1 METVGIPAASW
12 VVGKA
17 LRPLSGGLL
26 EAWGASSMLGSNM
39 EVLKMQLLYAQA
51 MLNNVRGREIHN
63 PALTELLDKLRQLAY
78 GAEDVLDELDYFRI
92 QDELDGTYHA
102 ADAHAAG
109 YVQDLVLNARHTARS
124 FVNKVKL
131 PACSRAATRQ
141 DGFRQG
147 CFSRI
152 CSCGRCEIC
161 SLPPSPASQVGQ
173 EVDKG
178 CVAKIASG
186 ACNAARTAGKRF
198 PCYSF
203 PSVHDDDPNTSKT
216 GQRFL
221 GVGRRSSKAL
231 ERNHDAQS
239 PRLKFVRVEMSTK
252 LRDIVEQLKPICA
265 MVSTIL
271 NLELLASSRTPSKK
285 TATNRAQTTP
295 EIVEPKLYGR
305 DSQKNIIVNEII
317 NGECSLTVLP
327 VVGPGGIGKTT
338 FIQHIYD
345 QMKSHFQ
352 IPIWVCVSLD
362 FNASR
367 LAKEVVKRIPRVD
380 NENNNCSDEEL
391 IKQRIKGKR
400 VLLVLDDVWT
410 HHESDWTKLLALFKK
425 DGAKGNMVIVTT
437 RIPEVANKVKT
448 TKCSLELDRLSPEDI
463 MSFFEECVFGVQKP
477 WVDHPE
483 LAEVGSKIVEKLKG
497 SPLAAKTVG
506 RLLRNKL
513 TLNHWISILESKEWE
528 SQTNDNDIM
537 PALKLSYDYLPFHL
551 QKCFSYCALFPED
564 YEFGRE
570 ELVHLWIGL
579 DILHSSDPKKKRIE
593 DVGLCF
599 LNELVNYGFFKTNKK
614 EDGSP
619 YYVIHDLLHNLAVKV
634 SSYEC
639 ISINSSNVKHIQIH
653 PMVRYLSI
661 TVDNID
667 IENKLSFEDY
677 NENLSAL
684 GKRLKVENLHT
695 LMLFGDYHGSFA
707 KTFGALFREANAI
720 RVIFLSGVSYDMDD
734 IFHNFAKLVH
744 LRYLRIKSVSPW
756 ILSLPSALFR
766 LYHLEVIDL
775 SNVDECVI
783 STRHMSNLVKMR
795 HFLVPRYWNDLHSDI
810 PEVRKL
816 KFLQEIKKFRVGK
829 ESEGFELSQLGQLK
843 EIGGS
848 LCLYNLEKVQTKE
861 EANEL
866 KLIHKNHLRELILEW
881 DVNRSNKDPVQE
893 DSILES
899 LVPHSS
905 LQELRIKGHGGT
917 NCPSWLCDNLS
928 VKCLESVCLEGVSWK
943 NLPPLGEM
951 WMVNERG
958 EEYQCCSISPPSFHN
973 LKRLQLSNISSLSKW
988 VGNGASPFF
997 FHLEVLIVT
1006 DCSELTELPFSHPTC
1021 CRAQQDQEKMAW
1033 FPKLHELVI
1042 VDCPKLASLPPVPW
1056 RIHAPCCAK
1065 IERAGSGFERLFYK
1079 RIDYGQDVW
1088 VEVEGKRGHGDVL
1101 WNALNFSNLADV
1113 KCLRTERC
1121 PLLPLNH
1128 MRVLTSLKTI
1138 RIVGCPSSILP
1149 WVQGVGHGIYR
1160 FPCEYFEIKECDASG
1175 EELTLLLSFF
1185 PELSNLTIRDCK
1197 NITGLGVAENANTAT
1212 EEQQQARGDNKEII
1226 TAAAASQGLLL
1237 LPPKIQHLLI
1247 DDCFS
1252 NPPNDDH
1259 AGGGGLQRLH
1269 SLRTLFISNCPE
1281 FFTSISSSSFPP
1293 FPTCLQ
1299 LLTIQGVKHMETLH
1313 TISNLTSLTQ
1323 LHMEELGESRA
1334 EGLWPLLAHG
1344 RLTKLDLHAASGFF
1358 ADPDPSRPH
1367 DIEVFS
1373 RSSKLLDLTTESN
1386 SGFLAASIC
1395 SLLSSTLTRLHLT
1408 FDDEVE
1414 RLTKDQGDALQ
1425 LLTSLQE
1432 LGFFWGDKLQRLPAG
1447 LHELINLK
1455 ILRIWRCSAIPSLPS
1470 LPSSLRKLEIDHCD
1484 SLKSLPNSLPSSL
1497 EILKISY
1504 CHAIKSL
1511 PNSLP
1516 SSLEILKIYFC
1527 QAIKSL
1533 PNSLP
1538 SSLEILEI
1546 SYCHAIKT
1554 LPKDVL
1560 PSSMLELD
1568 VHQGNSEEL
1577 KRACR
1582 KLIGTIPIVKT

>member
-1 METVGIPAASW
+1 METAGIRAATW

-17 LRPLSGGLL
+17 LSPLSGGLL

-39 EVLKMQLLYAQA
+39 EDLKMQLLYAQA
-51 MLNNVRGREIHN
+51 MLNNVQGREIHN
-63 PALTELLDKLRQLAY
+63 PALGELLGKLRQLAY
-78 GAEDVLDELDYFRI
+78 GADDLLDELDYFRI

-109 YVQDLVLNARHTARS
+109 CVQDLVLNARHTVRS
-124 FVNKVKL
+124 FLNKVKL
-131 PACSRAATRQ
+131 PACSRAATRDHPGEQQ
-141 DGFRQG
+141 DGVKQG

-152 CSCGRCEIC
+152 CSCGRCDIC

-178 CVAKIASG
+178 CVPKVASS
-186 ACNAARTAGKRF
+186 ARDAVRTVGKHL

-203 PSVHDDDPNTSKT
+203 PSVHGDDSDTSVRE
-216 GQRFL
+216 QRFVC
-221 GVGRRSSKAL
+221 GAWQSSKAPQ
-231 ERNHDAQS
+231 RNHDVQA
-239 PRLKFVRVEMSTK
+239 PRLKFDRVEMSK
-252 LRDIVEQLKPICA
+252 KIRDIVEQLKPVCA

-271 NLELLASSRTPSKK
+271 NLELLGSSRTPSKE
-285 TATNRAQTTP
+285 TAMNRAQTTP

-305 DSQKNIIVNEII
+305 DSQKKFVENEIVN
-317 NGECSLTVLP
+317 GEYCALTVLP

-338 FIQHIYD
+338 FMQHIYEE
-345 QMKSHFQ
+345 MKSHFQ
-352 IPIWVCVSLD
+352 VPIWVCVSLD
-362 FNASR
+362 FNANR
-367 LAKEVVKRIPRVD
+367 LAKDIVKKIPKVD
-380 NENNNCSDEEL
+380 NENTNSSDEEL
-391 IKQRIKGKR
+391 IEQRIKGKR

-410 HHESDWTKLLALFKK
+410 HHDNEWTKLLALFKK
-425 DGAKGNMVIVTT
+425 EGAKGNMVIVTT

-448 TKCSLELDRLSPEDI
+448 TKCSLELERLSPKDI

-483 LAEVGSKIVEKLKG
+483 LAEVGSEIVEKLKG

-506 RLLRNKL
+506 RLLRNNL

-537 PALKLSYDYLPFHL
+537 PALKISYDYLPFHL

-653 PMVRYLSI
+653 PMVRCLSI
-661 TVDNID
+661 TVDNTD

-684 GKRLKVENLHT
+684 GKRLKVENLNT

-707 KTFGALFREANAI
+707 KTFGALFREAKAI

-744 LRYLRIKSVSPW
+744 LRYLRIQPLSRW
-756 ILSLPSALFR
+756 ILSLPSVLFR
-766 LYHLEVIDL
+766 LYHLEVLDL
-775 SNVDECVI
+775 SNAYCCVI
-783 STRHMSNLVKMR
+783 STRHMGNLVKMR
-795 HFLVPRYWNDLHSDI
+795 HFLVQEDRFDI
-810 PEVRKL
+810 HPNIFGVGKL
-816 KFLQEIKKFRVGK
+816 KFFQELREFRVRK
-829 ESEGFELSQLGQLK
+829 ESEGFEPSQLGQLT
-843 EIGGS
+843 ELGGS
-848 LCLYNLEKVQTKE
+848 LDIYNLEKVKTKE

-866 KLIHKNHLRELILEW
+866 KLIHKKHLGELMLEW
-881 DVNRSNKDPVQE
+881 DPERSNKNPLQE
-893 DSILES
+893 ENILES
-899 LVPHSS
+899 LVPHRS
-905 LQELRIKGHGGT
+905 LQKLRIKGHGGT

-928 VKCLESVCLEGVSWK
+928 VKCLENLCLDDVSWN

-973 LKRLQLSNISSLSKW
+973 LKRLQLSNISSLTKW
-988 VGNGASPFF
+988 VGNGACAFF
-997 FHLEVLIVT
+997 SHLEVFIVKNCSKLI
-1006 DCSELTELPFSHPTC
+1006 ELPFSHPTFC
-1021 CRAQQDQEKMAW
+1021 QAQQDEKMAW
-1033 FPKLHELVI
+1033 FPKLRELVI
-1042 VDCPKLASLPPVPW
+1042 VDCPKLASLPPIPW
-1056 RIHAPCCAK
+1056 RIHAPCFAK
-1065 IERAGSGFERLFYK
+1065 IERAGSDFEKLL
-1079 RIDYGQDVW
+1079 YGRVDGQKVR
-1088 VEVEGKRGHGDVL
+1088 VEVEGKHGHCDVS
-1101 WNALNFSNLADV
+1101 WNVLNFSNLADV
-1113 KCLRTERC
+1113 EYLRMEKC

-1128 MRVLTSLKTI
+1128 MRVLTSLERI
-1138 RIVGCPSSILP
+1138 EIVGCPSSILP
-1149 WVQGVGHGIYR
+1149 WGQGVGYGIYR
-1160 FPCEYFEIKECDASG
+1160 FPCEYFEITRCDTSG
-1175 EELTLLLSFF
+1175 KELTLLLSFF
-1185 PELSNLTIRDCK
+1185 PELSKLKIDDCK
-1197 NITGLGVAENANTAT
+1197 NITGLGVAENAKTAT
-1212 EEQQQARGDNKEII
+1212 KEQQQTRGDNNKEII
-1226 TAAAASQGLLL
+1226 TAATAASQGLLL
-1237 LPPKIQHLLI
+1237 LPSKIQHLHI
-1247 DDCFS
+1247 YSCFS

-1259 AGGGGLQRLH
+1259 ARGGGLQRLH
-1269 SLRTLFISNCPE
+1269 SLCTLSIFNCPE
-1281 FFTSISSSSFPP
+1281 FFSSISSSSSFSP
-1293 FPTCLQ
+1293 FPTCLEH
-1299 LLTIQGVKHMETLH
+1299 LSLWGVKHMETLH
-1313 TISNLTSLTQ
+1313 AISNLTSLTK
-1323 LHMEELGESRA
+1323 LSMRSLGEATA

-1344 RLTKLDLHAASGFF
+1344 RLTELDLRAASGFF

-1367 DIEVFS
+1367 DTEVFS
-1373 RSSKLLDLTTESN
+1373 RSSKLLDLATESN
-1386 SGFLAASIC
+1386 TGVLAAPIC
-1395 SLLSSTLTRLHLT
+1395 RLLSSTLTRLLLT

-1414 RLTKDQGDALQ
+1414 RLTKDQEEALQ

-1432 LGFFWGDKLQRLPAG
+1432 LGFFGGDKLQRLPAG
-1447 LHELINLK
+1447 LHKLINLK
-1455 ILRIWRCSAIPSLPS
+1455 KLGIWCSAIQSLPS
-1470 LPSSLRKLEIDHCD
+1470 LPSSLRKLEIYRCG

-1497 EILKISY
+1497 EILKISDY
-1504 CHAIKSL
+1504 HAIRS
-1511 PNSLP
+1511 
-1516 SSLEILKIYFC
+1516 
-1527 QAIKSL
+1527 
-1533 PNSLP
+1533 
-1538 SSLEILEI
+1538 
-1546 SYCHAIKT
+1546 
-1554 LPKDVL
+1554 LPKDGL

-1568 VHQGNSEEL
+1568 VHDRNSEEL

-1582 KLIGTIPIVKT
+1582 KLIGTIPVVKT